1 MSERREN
8 EEQEVNEYE
17 EEEEDTDTNV
27 EPGGN
32 TVEQPAE
39 DNREPGRRGEEQE
52 DWTTPDVLE
61 AAEEAASDLQDGL
74 IRPGNAVEVGNLVAT
89 ETQADLSH
97 DAEQLG
103 EPQRT
108 EHVGNSTAT
117 VKVVLVPEGHVM
129 TVAFAIGLSIAQ
141 LKLHLANEL
150 RVPADVLHIFLDGR
164 AVDEQQSL
172 MELGV
177 RPNGSTRME
186 MSSIDPDSHPLR
198 PLRPPEQDMPDVITR
213 QSANRTCSGRWW
225 WEIER
230 PPQQKAF
237 LGGFK
242 HRLTG
247 TQYHHAAV
255 QTFPKRRADRGV
267 VLFSRNTQTVELQS
281 EAQQCPLDAST
292 QMMGIGCYVSCVD
305 DKLVAPGNYITADQ
319 YHEERLRAVVVLQ
332 TFARRWL
339 ALQEVQ
345 RLRRDRDRRL
355 GPIGS
360 FNTLYR
366 LVAWCTFTCNTL
378 YRLVAWCT
386 FTCNTLYRLV
396 AWCTFTFNTLY
407 RLVAWCT
414 FTCNTLYRLVAWC
427 TFTCNTLCRLVA
439 WCTFT
444 FNTLY
449 RLVAWCTFTCNT
461 LYRLVAWCTFTCN
474 TLYRLVAWCTFT
486 FNTLYRLVAWCT
498 FTFNTLYRLVAWCTF
513 TFNTLYRLVVWCT
526 FTFNTLYRLVAWCT
540 FTCNTLCRLVA
551 WCTFTFN
558 TLYRLVAWCTF
569 TFNTLCRLVA
579 WCTFTF
585 NTLYRLVAWCTFT
598 FNTLCRLVAWCTFTF
613 NTLYRLVAWCTF
625 TFNTL
630 YRLVAW
636 CTFTFNTLYRLVAW
650 CTFTFNT
657 LYRLVA
663 WCTFTFNTLYRLVA
677 WCTFT
682 FNTLYRLV
690 AWCTFT
696 CNTLYRLVA
705 WCTFTFNT
713 LYRLVAW
720 CTFTCN
726 TLCRLVAWCTFTFN
740 TLYRLVA
747 WCTFT
752 CNTLYRLVA
761 WCTFTCNTLYR
772 LVAWCTFTFNTLYR
786 LVAWCTFTFNTLYR
800 LVAWC
805 TFTCNTLY
813 RLVAWCT
820 FTFNTLYRLVAW
832 CTFTCNTLCRLVA
845 WCTFTFNTL
854 YRLVAWCTFTCNTL
868 YRLVAW
874 CTFTCNTLYR
884 LVAWCTFTCNTLCR
898 LVAWCTFTCNTL
910 CRLVAWC
917 TFTCNTLYRLVAW
930 CTFTFNTLYRLVAW
944 CTFTCN
950 TLYRLVAW
958 CTFTCNTLYR
968 LVAWCTFKWRSEEEQ
983 QINSSLRGAER
994 KAALCFLLETETQLI
1009 AAIGH
1014 HRIAVQNNN
1023 YDKVVRNLLD
1033 KSAAPRQWRA
1043 ADGRLME
1050 MDSEHTVRAAEL
1062 RELYNNLSSESQE
1075 QRLEHLLTLRHT
1087 EHECQLTRD
1096 IVDLIDREADLMTR
1110 QVKVASLQVH
1120 QTPAFNPEVAKHLK
1134 VPQDPSQLKND
1145 MFQCRGCQRYLQ
1157 SSDFSPTAGARLSGR
1172 CRDCTGLD
1180 NIARSRDDFSCYRN
1194 ILRRLRSDEMRLNRD
1209 AKIPFLLQ
1217 VPITTTRPHPGSDRA
1232 LSPGRPGALTRVEDV
1247 RYLVEVLWA
1256 SRSALHS
1263 SSDLYSLVFVR
1274 WEKRR
1279 VWSPWNCILLSK
1291 EETSAH
1297 LEVDDVHKAYEV
1309 TFLRRVDHKH
1319 MLARRHFSS
1328 IPVMAEH
1335 LEPTATLGNQLV
1347 SKPVTMATGKPAV
1360 HTPAGSAH

>member
-8 EEQEVNEYE
+8 EEQKVKEYE

-39 DNREPGRRGEEQE
+39 DDREPGRRGEEEHE
-52 DWTTPDVLE
+52 DRTSPDVLE
-61 AAEEAASDLQDGL
+61 AAEEAASDLQDGV
-74 IRPGNAVEVGNLVAT
+74 IGPGNAVEVGNLVAT

-108 EHVGNSTAT
+108 EHAGNSTAT

-198 PLRPPEQDMPDVITR
+198 PLRPPEQDMPDVITVR
-213 QSANRTCSGRWW
+213 VQTEENMFREVVV
-225 WEIER
+225 EIER

-255 QTFPKRRADRGV
+255 QTLPKRRADRGV
-267 VLFSRNTQTVELQS
+267 VLFSRNTQTVQLQS

-292 QMMGIGCYVSCVD
+292 QMTGIGCYVSCVD

-345 RLRRDRDRRL
+345 RLRRHRDRRL
-355 GPIGS
+355 VWLELQETKRREEKEEQLQDRRRRWVNPRRRED
-360 FNTLYR
+360 FDLLYHALER
-366 LVAWCTFTCNTL
+366 
-378 YRLVAWCT
+378 
-386 FTCNTLYRLV
+386 
-396 AWCTFTFNTLY
+396 
-407 RLVAWCT
+407 
-414 FTCNTLYRLVAWC
+414 
-427 TFTCNTLCRLVA
+427 
-439 WCTFT
+439 
-444 FNTLY
+444 
-449 RLVAWCTFTCNT
+449 
-461 LYRLVAWCTFTCN
+461 
-474 TLYRLVAWCTFT
+474 
-486 FNTLYRLVAWCT
+486 
-498 FTFNTLYRLVAWCTF
+498 
-513 TFNTLYRLVVWCT
+513 
-526 FTFNTLYRLVAWCT
+526 
-540 FTCNTLCRLVA
+540 
-551 WCTFTFN
+551 
-558 TLYRLVAWCTF
+558 
-569 TFNTLCRLVA
+569 
-579 WCTFTF
+579 
-585 NTLYRLVAWCTFT
+585 
-598 FNTLCRLVAWCTFTF
+598 
-613 NTLYRLVAWCTF
+613 
-625 TFNTL
+625 
-630 YRLVAW
+630 
-636 CTFTFNTLYRLVAW
+636 
-650 CTFTFNT
+650 
-657 LYRLVA
+657 
-663 WCTFTFNTLYRLVA
+663 
-677 WCTFT
+677 
-682 FNTLYRLV
+682 
-690 AWCTFT
+690 
-696 CNTLYRLVA
+696 
-705 WCTFTFNT
+705 
-713 LYRLVAW
+713 
-720 CTFTCN
+720 
-726 TLCRLVAWCTFTFN
+726 
-740 TLYRLVA
+740 
-747 WCTFT
+747 
-752 CNTLYRLVA
+752 
-761 WCTFTCNTLYR
+761 
-772 LVAWCTFTFNTLYR
+772 
-786 LVAWCTFTFNTLYR
+786 
-800 LVAWC
+800 
-805 TFTCNTLY
+805 
-813 RLVAWCT
+813 
-820 FTFNTLYRLVAW
+820 
-832 CTFTCNTLCRLVA
+832 
-845 WCTFTFNTL
+845 
-854 YRLVAWCTFTCNTL
+854 
-868 YRLVAW
+868 
-874 CTFTCNTLYR
+874 
-884 LVAWCTFTCNTLCR
+884 
-898 LVAWCTFTCNTL
+898 
-910 CRLVAWC
+910 
-917 TFTCNTLYRLVAW
+917 
-930 CTFTFNTLYRLVAW
+930 
-944 CTFTCN
+944 
-950 TLYRLVAW
+950 
-958 CTFTCNTLYR
+958 
-968 LVAWCTFKWRSEEEQ
+968 WRSEEEQ

-1087 EHECQLTRD
+1087 VKEHECQLTRD

-1110 QVKVASLQVH
+1110 QVKVASLQGLRTRISTLFL
-1120 QTPAFNPEVAKHLK
+1120 QFIKTPAFNPEVAKHLK
-1134 VPQDPSQLKND
+1134 VPQNPSQLKND

-1217 VPITTTRPHPGSDRA
+1217 
-1232 LSPGRPGALTRVEDV
+1232 VEDV

-1360 HTPAGSAH
+1360 LTPAGSAH

>member
-1 MSERREN
+1 MK
-8 EEQEVNEYE
+8 
-17 EEEEDTDTNV
+17 T
-27 EPGGN
+27 
-32 TVEQPAE
+32 
-39 DNREPGRRGEEQE
+39 GRA
-52 DWTTPDVLE
+52 PDVLE

-74 IRPGNAVEVGNLVAT
+74 IGPGNAVEVGNLVAT

-108 EHVGNSTAT
+108 EHAGNSTAT

-198 PLRPPEQDMPDVITR
+198 PLRPPEQDMPDVITVR
-213 QSANRTCSGRWW
+213 VQTEENMFREVVV
-225 WEIER
+225 EIER

-247 TQYHHAAV
+247 AEYHHAAV
-255 QTFPKRRADRGV
+255 QTLPKRRADRGV
-267 VLFSRNTQTVELQS
+267 VLFSRNTQTVQLQS

-292 QMMGIGCYVSCVD
+292 QMTGIGCYVSCVD
-305 DKLVAPGNYITADQ
+305 DKLV
-319 YHEERLRAVVVLQ
+319 VVVLQ

-345 RLRRDRDRRL
+345 RLRRHRDRRL
-355 GPIGS
+355 VWLELQETKRREEKEEQLQDRRRRWVNPRRRED
-360 FNTLYR
+360 FDLLYHALER
-366 LVAWCTFTCNTL
+366 
-378 YRLVAWCT
+378 
-386 FTCNTLYRLV
+386 
-396 AWCTFTFNTLY
+396 
-407 RLVAWCT
+407 
-414 FTCNTLYRLVAWC
+414 
-427 TFTCNTLCRLVA
+427 
-439 WCTFT
+439 
-444 FNTLY
+444 
-449 RLVAWCTFTCNT
+449 
-461 LYRLVAWCTFTCN
+461 
-474 TLYRLVAWCTFT
+474 
-486 FNTLYRLVAWCT
+486 
-498 FTFNTLYRLVAWCTF
+498 
-513 TFNTLYRLVVWCT
+513 
-526 FTFNTLYRLVAWCT
+526 
-540 FTCNTLCRLVA
+540 
-551 WCTFTFN
+551 
-558 TLYRLVAWCTF
+558 
-569 TFNTLCRLVA
+569 
-579 WCTFTF
+579 
-585 NTLYRLVAWCTFT
+585 
-598 FNTLCRLVAWCTFTF
+598 
-613 NTLYRLVAWCTF
+613 
-625 TFNTL
+625 
-630 YRLVAW
+630 
-636 CTFTFNTLYRLVAW
+636 
-650 CTFTFNT
+650 
-657 LYRLVA
+657 
-663 WCTFTFNTLYRLVA
+663 
-677 WCTFT
+677 
-682 FNTLYRLV
+682 
-690 AWCTFT
+690 
-696 CNTLYRLVA
+696 
-705 WCTFTFNT
+705 
-713 LYRLVAW
+713 
-720 CTFTCN
+720 
-726 TLCRLVAWCTFTFN
+726 
-740 TLYRLVA
+740 
-747 WCTFT
+747 
-752 CNTLYRLVA
+752 
-761 WCTFTCNTLYR
+761 
-772 LVAWCTFTFNTLYR
+772 
-786 LVAWCTFTFNTLYR
+786 
-800 LVAWC
+800 
-805 TFTCNTLY
+805 
-813 RLVAWCT
+813 
-820 FTFNTLYRLVAW
+820 
-832 CTFTCNTLCRLVA
+832 
-845 WCTFTFNTL
+845 
-854 YRLVAWCTFTCNTL
+854 
-868 YRLVAW
+868 
-874 CTFTCNTLYR
+874 
-884 LVAWCTFTCNTLCR
+884 
-898 LVAWCTFTCNTL
+898 
-910 CRLVAWC
+910 
-917 TFTCNTLYRLVAW
+917 
-930 CTFTFNTLYRLVAW
+930 
-944 CTFTCN
+944 
-950 TLYRLVAW
+950 
-958 CTFTCNTLYR
+958 
-968 LVAWCTFKWRSEEEQ
+968 WRSEEEQ

-1087 EHECQLTRD
+1087 VKEHECQLTRD

-1110 QVKVASLQVH
+1110 QVKVASLQGLRTRISTLFL
-1120 QTPAFNPEVAKHLK
+1120 QFIKTPAFNPEVAKHLK

-1217 VPITTTRPHPGSDRA
+1217 
-1232 LSPGRPGALTRVEDV
+1232 VEDV

>member
-39 DNREPGRRGEEQE
+39 DDREPGRRGEEEQE
-52 DWTTPDVLE
+52 DRTTPDVLE

-74 IRPGNAVEVGNLVAT
+74 IGPGNSVAT

-198 PLRPPEQDMPDVITR
+198 PLRPPEQDMPDVITVR
-213 QSANRTCSGRWW
+213 VQTEENMFREVVV
-225 WEIER
+225 EIER

-247 TQYHHAAV
+247 AQYHHAAV
-255 QTFPKRRADRGV
+255 QTLPKRRADRGV

-281 EAQQCPLDAST
+281 EGQQCPLDAST
-292 QMMGIGCYVSCVD
+292 QMTGIGCYVSCMD

-355 GPIGS
+355 VWLELQERKRREEKEEQLKDRRRRWVNPQRRED
-360 FNTLYR
+360 FNLLYHA
-366 LVAWCTFTCNTL
+366 LE
-378 YRLVAWCT
+378 
-386 FTCNTLYRLV
+386 
-396 AWCTFTFNTLY
+396 
-407 RLVAWCT
+407 
-414 FTCNTLYRLVAWC
+414 
-427 TFTCNTLCRLVA
+427 
-439 WCTFT
+439 
-444 FNTLY
+444 
-449 RLVAWCTFTCNT
+449 
-461 LYRLVAWCTFTCN
+461 
-474 TLYRLVAWCTFT
+474 
-486 FNTLYRLVAWCT
+486 
-498 FTFNTLYRLVAWCTF
+498 
-513 TFNTLYRLVVWCT
+513 
-526 FTFNTLYRLVAWCT
+526 
-540 FTCNTLCRLVA
+540 
-551 WCTFTFN
+551 
-558 TLYRLVAWCTF
+558 
-569 TFNTLCRLVA
+569 
-579 WCTFTF
+579 
-585 NTLYRLVAWCTFT
+585 
-598 FNTLCRLVAWCTFTF
+598 
-613 NTLYRLVAWCTF
+613 
-625 TFNTL
+625 
-630 YRLVAW
+630 
-636 CTFTFNTLYRLVAW
+636 
-650 CTFTFNT
+650 
-657 LYRLVA
+657 
-663 WCTFTFNTLYRLVA
+663 
-677 WCTFT
+677 
-682 FNTLYRLV
+682 
-690 AWCTFT
+690 
-696 CNTLYRLVA
+696 
-705 WCTFTFNT
+705 
-713 LYRLVAW
+713 
-720 CTFTCN
+720 
-726 TLCRLVAWCTFTFN
+726 
-740 TLYRLVA
+740 
-747 WCTFT
+747 
-752 CNTLYRLVA
+752 
-761 WCTFTCNTLYR
+761 
-772 LVAWCTFTFNTLYR
+772 
-786 LVAWCTFTFNTLYR
+786 
-800 LVAWC
+800 
-805 TFTCNTLY
+805 
-813 RLVAWCT
+813 
-820 FTFNTLYRLVAW
+820 
-832 CTFTCNTLCRLVA
+832 
-845 WCTFTFNTL
+845 
-854 YRLVAWCTFTCNTL
+854 
-868 YRLVAW
+868 
-874 CTFTCNTLYR
+874 
-884 LVAWCTFTCNTLCR
+884 
-898 LVAWCTFTCNTL
+898 
-910 CRLVAWC
+910 
-917 TFTCNTLYRLVAW
+917 
-930 CTFTFNTLYRLVAW
+930 
-944 CTFTCN
+944 
-950 TLYRLVAW
+950 
-958 CTFTCNTLYR
+958 
-968 LVAWCTFKWRSEEEQ
+968 KWRSEEEQ

-1033 KSAAPRQWRA
+1033 KSAAPHQWRA
-1043 ADGRLME
+1043 ADGRLIE

-1062 RELYNNLSSESQE
+1062 RDLYNNINLSSESQE

-1087 EHECQLTRD
+1087 IKEHECQLTRD

-1110 QVKVASLQVH
+1110 QVKVASLQGLRKRISTLFL
-1120 QTPAFNPEVAKHLK
+1120 QFIKTPAFNPEVAKHLK

-1194 ILRRLRSDEMRLNRD
+1194 ILRRLRSDEMRLNQD

-1217 VPITTTRPHPGSDRA
+1217 
-1232 LSPGRPGALTRVEDV
+1232 VEDV

-1319 MLARRHFSS
+1319 MLARRHFTSV
-1328 IPVMAEH
+1328 PVMAEH

-1347 SKPVTMATGKPAV
+1347 SKPVTMATGKPTA